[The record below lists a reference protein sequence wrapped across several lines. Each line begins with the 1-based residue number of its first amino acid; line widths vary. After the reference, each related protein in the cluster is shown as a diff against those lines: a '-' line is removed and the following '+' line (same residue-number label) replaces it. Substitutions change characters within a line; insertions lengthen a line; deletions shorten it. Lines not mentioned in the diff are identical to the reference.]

1 MIELTLLGLHAV
13 RDSEGRE
20 LGSLPAQPKRFA
32 LLAYLVLAGGDGY
45 HRRDSLAAMFWPELD
60 QFAARR
66 ALRNTLYHIREAVG
80 DGVIITKGDEALTI
94 DPAVITSDVTKL
106 FAATAAG
113 RYEEAVD
120 YYRGELLA
128 GMHLAR
134 AGEAY
139 EEWLTRERAR
149 VIEQVVRALR
159 ALVERDEKAGEG
171 AGAAYWAQ
179 RICTLMPDDESFLR
193 RAMSLHD
200 AIDDRGGAL
209 RLYDSFARH
218 LSIQFDAKPSAES
231 AALAAR
237 IRAGAEH
244 HPPRAAAQASGAVKA
259 EAVAEHPIVHLAPET
274 AAAAPPTA
282 APPRSRRGIGIA
294 IALGA
299 LIAAAIVATLVHTSR
314 ASHVRAPGPSRTRVV
329 VDVFE
334 NLTGDE
340 HFASLGRMAS
350 DWLTQ
355 GLLRTQLV
363 DVVDPR
369 AVFVQGRT
377 TDGSIVD
384 PVTLAHR
391 TGASMVVSGNYYR
404 TGDSVLFQA
413 SVTDAATGR
422 IVRTVGP
429 IAADANAPVAALEQL
444 RSRVMTALAA
454 QMHDLG
460 PRSLEGDDEVP
471 PFEVYKSYVEGWDA
485 YWHGDYNR
493 ATVLFLD
500 ASRHDPAFT
509 GAAIAAATVASNN
522 NQCAIVDSIARTLSA
537 TRHRIERIQRLSLQ
551 IGIAHCHGHNDEL
564 LRLTL
569 ERAELAPRTSGM
581 RISAAAAALYANR
594 PERALQMLE
603 TINPQTDLSWTT
615 DSSHFDY
622 WSGFTEA
629 LHLLG
634 RHDDELRRASEMPN
648 IAPLTRAWLRGR
660 ALAALGR
667 PREVLAL
674 VDTALTLQTET
685 SNHLGLAPYTNGRPQ
700 YSATPAW
707 VAVWV
712 SRELAVHGDSATS
725 KKVAARAMDWYRGR
739 VADERSSIEERIV
752 AVWALDLMGQYPQAE
767 QIARSLLAT
776 DSTNVD
782 YRGMVAGLAAERGD
796 SAVTSAGDAWLSR
809 QHGDSVS
816 WTASYYRARDA
827 ALLGHRADAVAR
839 LREAIDAGAWP
850 LYLHVDP
857 AFRVLRGEPG
867 YAALMTPR
875 D

>member
-1 MIELTLLGLHAV
+1 MIELTLLGLHAI
-13 RDSEGRE
+13 RDSDGRE

-45 HRRDSLAAMFWPELD
+45 LRRDSLAATFWPELD

-80 DGVIITKGDEALTI
+80 EGALITQGDDALKV
-94 DPAVITSDVTKL
+94 DPAVITSDVARL
-106 FAATAAG
+106 FAASAAG

-120 YYRGELLA
+120 LYRGELLA
-128 GMHLAR
+128 GMHLAN
-134 AGEAY
+134 AGEGY

-149 VIEQVVRALR
+149 VVEQVVRALR
-159 ALVERDEKAGEG
+159 ALADRDEKAGDG

-179 RICTLMPDDESFLR
+179 RICALIPDDERVLR

-218 LSIQFDAKPSAES
+218 LSIQFDATPSEES

-244 HPPRAAAQASGAVKA
+244 RAPRAAAPTNDASPARDTVPTA
-259 EAVAEHPIVHLAPET
+259 APVVAPET
-274 AAAAPPTA
+274 AAAPIPSD
-282 APPRSRRGIGIA
+282 PPRRSRGG
-294 IALGA
+294 
-299 LIAAAIVATLVHTSR
+299 IAAAIAALIGAGIVVALVNSSGG
-314 ASHVRAPGPSRTRVV
+314 SHARVPAPARTRVV

-334 NLTGDE
+334 NRTGDP

-369 AVFVQGRT
+369 AVFVQGRAS
-377 TDGSIVD
+377 DGSVVD

-391 TGASMVVSGNYYR
+391 TGATLVVSGNYYR
-404 TGDSVLFQA
+404 TGDTLLFQA

-422 IVRTVGP
+422 IVRAVGP
-429 IAADANAPVAALEQL
+429 IGANVNAPVAALDQL

-454 QMHDLG
+454 QMHEPG
-460 PRSLEGDDEVP
+460 PRSLEGDVEIP
-471 PFEVYKSYVEGWDA
+471 PFEVYQSYVEGWDA

-493 ATVLFLD
+493 ATSLFLD
-500 ASRHDPAFT
+500 ASRRDTAFI
-509 GAAIAAATVASNN
+509 GAAIAAATVASNSSG
-522 NQCAIVDSIARTLSA
+522 CAIVDSIARALTA
-537 TRHRIERIQRLSLQ
+537 TPHRIERIQRLSLQ
-551 IGIAHCHGHNDEL
+551 IGVAHCHGRNEEL

-594 PERALQMLE
+594 PERALQMLNS
-603 TINPQTDLSWTT
+603 INPETDLSWTT

-622 WSGFTEA
+622 WSGLTEA
-629 LHLLG
+629 LHILG
-634 RHDDELRRASEMPN
+634 RHDDELRHATEMPN

-660 ALAALGR
+660 ALAALRR
-667 PREVLAL
+667 PAEVLAL

-707 VAVWV
+707 VAVWIA
-712 SRELAVHGDSATS
+712 RELAVHGDSATS
-725 KKVAARAMDWYRGR
+725 RQVAARAMDWYRGR
-739 VADERSSIEERIV
+739 AADERSSFEERIV
-752 AVWALDLMGQYPQAE
+752 AVWALELMGSYPQAE
-767 QIARSLLAT
+767 QMARSLLAG
-776 DSTNVD
+776 DSTNID

-796 SAVTSAGDAWLSR
+796 SAVTFATDAWLSR

-816 WTASYYRARDA
+816 WTATYYRARDA
-827 ALLGHRADAVAR
+827 ALLGHRAEAVAR
-839 LREAIDAGAWP
+839 LRESLDAGAWP
-850 LYLHVDP
+850 MYLHVDP
-857 AFRVLRGEPG
+857 AFAILRGEPG